1 KAASSLTL
9 QQCRI
14 GTVTFRKNPV
24 VTLGIPGSDEGLK
37 FIFEDTNY
45 NNDKVAALNIGDLII
60 IAGKNAR
67 PGTFG
72 GIFLDDSKIM
82 TDMIS
87 KKKRQILVVNGGVYD
102 REICQK

>member
-1 KAASSLTL
+1 
-9 QQCRI
+9 
-14 GTVTFRKNPV
+14 
-24 VTLGIPGSDEGLK
+24 
-37 FIFEDTNY
+37 DTNY

-67 PGTFG
+67 LGTFG

>member
-1 KAASSLTL
+1 M
-9 QQCRI
+9 
-14 GTVTFRKNPV
+14 
-24 VTLGIPGSDEGLK
+24 EGQ
-37 FIFEDTNY
+37 DQ
-45 NNDKVAALNIGDLII
+45 LNIGDLII

-67 PGTFG
+67 LGTFG